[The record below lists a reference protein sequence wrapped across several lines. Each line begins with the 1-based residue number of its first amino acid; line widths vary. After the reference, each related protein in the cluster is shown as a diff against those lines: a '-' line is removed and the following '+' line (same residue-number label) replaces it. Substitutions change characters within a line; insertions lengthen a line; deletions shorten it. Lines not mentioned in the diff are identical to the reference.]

1 MKITMF
7 ILLFLML
14 LTVYHNK
21 CSLPDDYNNQEKR
34 LLSKTGS
41 KIRESLFYYDYEK
54 TLEIVKYK
62 I

>member
-1 MKITMF
+1 
-7 ILLFLML
+7 ML